1 MGRPHRVALTVV
13 ALAVRPLATS
23 RLAVPRRALAIVSRI
38 AVGLLAIASR
48 VAVASS
54 AHAAASGPLPIATS
68 AKASLIATPEE
79 LADVD
84 AILPAPPLEVAPH
97 TAIELPAVPALDGP
111 ASEASLRVPER
122 TAVLGAPAALAT
134 RSRSIEQLALCHAA
148 LARRHYESATRT
160 CRSATAIW
168 DGNHLAWYSLA
179 NALAALERWSEARDA
194 ARHAVD
200 QRPERAM
207 YQLRFALAL
216 YHTRA
221 SDRLAGARTA
231 VERALSLE
239 PRLWRARYLLGVV
252 ATDQGDAH
260 AAALALDAAI
270 RANPA
275 YAPSYLALA
284 QLYRTTR
291 HLDEALSVAK
301 VGTQRAPTSAD
312 LWYERALVHDTR
324 VEYLDAIDAL
334 DHSLE
339 LRPDD
344 ALLTLERGRISFQLS
359 DFPAAH
365 RDLTAATR
373 STNPQIRLH
382 AAQLLSDLA
391 RLRPRR
397 CTGPKAACASAVP
410 ANETWQNSAMVTP

>member
-1 MGRPHRVALTVV
+1 MGPHRVVLTLSLLVRRFAARPAPTIARVV
-13 ALAVRPLATS
+13 F
-23 RLAVPRRALAIVSRI
+23 
-38 AVGLLAIASR
+38 AVGLLAIAGR

-54 AHAAASGPLPIATS
+54 AHAVASGPFPLATAARS
-68 AKASLIATPEE
+68 SLIATPEE

-84 AILPAPPLEVAPH
+84 AILAAPPLEVVPP
-97 TAIELPAVPALDGP
+97 TAVDLPAIPTLEGP
-111 ASEASLRVPER
+111 APETALRVPER

-134 RSRSIEQLALCHAA
+134 RSRSIEQLATCHAA
-148 LARRHYESATRT
+148 LARRHYESASRA
-160 CRSATAIW
+160 CRAAAAIW

-179 NALAALERWSEARDA
+179 NALAALERWPEARDA

-221 SDRLAGARTA
+221 ADRLAGARTA
-231 VERALSLE
+231 VERALALE

-252 ATDQGDAH
+252 ATDQGDAR
-260 AAALALDAAI
+260 AAALALDAAV

-284 QLYRTTR
+284 QLYRTTH
-291 HLDEALSVAK
+291 HLDEALAVAK
-301 VGTQRAPTSAD
+301 VGTQRASTSPD

-324 VEYLDAIDAL
+324 VEYLDAIDAIDHAL
-334 DHSLE
+334 DR
-339 LRPDD
+339 RPDD
-344 ALLTLERGRISFQLS
+344 ALLTLERGRLFFQLD

-365 RDLTAATR
+365 RDLLTATR
-373 STNPQIRLH
+373 ATDPRIRLR
-382 AAQLLSDLA
+382 ASQLLTDLA

-397 CTGPKAACASAVP
+397 CTGPKAACASSVP
-410 ANETWQNSAMVTP
+410 ANETWQNSAMVAP